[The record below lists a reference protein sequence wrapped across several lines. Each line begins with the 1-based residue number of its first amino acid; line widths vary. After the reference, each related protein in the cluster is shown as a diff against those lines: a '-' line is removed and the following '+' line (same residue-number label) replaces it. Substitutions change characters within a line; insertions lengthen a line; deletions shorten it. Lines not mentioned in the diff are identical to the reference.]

1 MVKGSSSKIV
11 SLKKE
16 YKIRLSSLFKF
27 KDLHLHIVYR
37 KKDRHHLSVLP
48 KIWDLHPFFYNNIF
62 TDIYKIKI
70 QTLTSQDFNVG
81 STLFQRCGTM
91 LK

>member
-27 KDLHLHIVYR
+27 KDLHLQIVYR

-62 TDIYKIKI
+62 TDIYKIKK